1 MPIIRVRTCYKHWY
15 IWFSC
20 EKDFIT
26 LKDEVDKLEIND
38 VTNVPTSLN
47 NLKTKLDDL
56 DGGKLKTVPV
66 DLKKL
71 NDVADSGN
79 VKNTKFNTLKA
90 KVNSLEKKSSGATT
104 LILINQYNTEKQ
116 NFEKKLEVLMET
128 TKYDWFS
135 DNYCFKYKN

>member
-1 MPIIRVRTCYKHWY
+1 MPIIRIRTCYQHWY

-20 EKDFIT
+20 EKDFIA
-26 LKDEVDKLEIND
+26 LKVEVDKLDIND

-47 NLKTKLDDL
+47 NLKTKVDDL
-56 DGGKLKTVPV
+56 DVGKLKTVPV

-79 VKNTKFNTLKA
+79 VKNTKFNALKT
-90 KVNSLEKKSSGATT
+90 KVNSLEKKIPGATT

-116 NFEKKLEVLMET
+116 NFEKKLEVLMKN

-135 DNYCFKYKN
+135 DNYCLKYKN